1 MRQSKTKP
9 TMTTTQTNERPALS
23 VVVRWREGAG
33 AERVETT
40 TLHGATPRSATLTLE
55 GQPELGQ
62 LLCLLL
68 PSAAR
73 RAAGQ
78 RKESDT
84 LNRLW
89 ALVWA
94 VSRAAGGREEQRRPV
109 RNHVSVVFLGGE
121 APARQ
126 DEQRAGLYAYLAEE
140 DGRFRLQQG
149 ADGADA
155 ADAESPPRRD
165 SRLLLPIEVTVELLN
180 EDGSASAREQT
191 VTENISRRGACVWT
205 MFGVGRGSFVR
216 LTCEQQNVSL
226 ISVVRAR
233 RTGDDGIGRLHLE
246 FVDGQWPIGAN
257 G

>member
-9 TMTTTQTNERPALS
+9 TTTQTNERPALS
-23 VVVRWREGAG
+23 VVVRWREGEG

-62 LLCLLL
+62 VLCLLL

-73 RAAGQ
+73 RTARGE
-78 RKESDT
+78 ESEN

-94 VSRAAGGREEQRRPV
+94 VSRAAGRERGDEPRPAL
-109 RNHVSVVFLGGE
+109 NHVSVVFLGGE
-121 APARQ
+121 APASH
-126 DEQRAGLYAYLAEE
+126 DERRAALYAYLAEE

-149 ADGADA
+149 NGDSDA
-155 ADAESPPRRD
+155 APSDNGQRRD
-165 SRLLLPIEVTVELLN
+165 SRLRLPIEVTVELLN
-180 EDGSASAREQT
+180 EDGSTAARERT

-205 MFGVGRGSFVR
+205 MFGVERGGFVR
-216 LTCEQQNVSL
+216 VTCEQQNVSL

-233 RTGDDGIGRLHLE
+233 RVGDDGIGRLHLE
-246 FVDGQWPIGAN
+246 FVNGEWPIGPN

>member
-1 MRQSKTKP
+1 MRHSKTRP
-9 TMTTTQTNERPALS
+9 TTQTGERPALS
-23 VVVRWREGAG
+23 VVARWREGEG
-33 AERVETT
+33 VERVETT

-68 PSAAR
+68 PSAAS
-73 RAAGQ
+73 RAAGVG
-78 RKESDT
+78 ESET

-94 VSRAAGGREEQRRPV
+94 VSRAAVRGGDEPSR

-121 APARQ
+121 APVTH
-126 DEQRAGLYAYLAEE
+126 DEQRVGFYAYLAED
-140 DGRFRLQQG
+140 DGRFRLQHEAG
-149 ADGADA
+149 GMEA
-155 ADAESPPRRD
+155 ALSEASNRRD
-165 SRLLLPIEVTVELLN
+165 SRLLLPVEVTVELLK
-180 EDGSASAREQT
+180 EDGTAAAREQT

-205 MFGVGRGSFVR
+205 MFGVGQGSFVR
-216 LTCEQQNVSL
+216 VSSERQNVSL
-226 ISVVRAR
+226 IAIVRAR

-246 FVDGQWPIGAN
+246 FVDGQWPLDRN

>member
-9 TMTTTQTNERPALS
+9 TTTKTNERPALS
-23 VVVRWREGAG
+23 VVVRWREGEG

-68 PSAAR
+68 PTAAR
-73 RAAGQ
+73 RASGGE
-78 RKESDT
+78 ESEN

-94 VSRAAGGREEQRRPV
+94 VSRAAAVERGEKSRPV

-121 APARQ
+121 APARH
-126 DEQRAGLYAYLAEE
+126 DEQSAGLYAYLAEE

-149 ADGADA
+149 AEGADA
-155 ADAESPPRRD
+155 EPPDSSHRRD

-205 MFGVGRGSFVR
+205 MFGVGQGSFVR
-216 LTCEQQNVSL
+216 LTCERQNVSL

-246 FVDGQWPIGAN
+246 FVDGQWPIAAN

>member
-1 MRQSKTKP
+1 MRHSKTRP
-9 TMTTTQTNERPALS
+9 TTQTGERPALS
-23 VVVRWREGAG
+23 VVVRWREGEG

-62 LLCLLL
+62 LLCLIL

-73 RAAGQ
+73 RAGASE
-78 RKESDT
+78 KSEN

-94 VSRAAGGREEQRRPV
+94 VSRAAARGDEAPARH
-109 RNHVSVVFLGGE
+109 NHVSVVFLGGE
-121 APARQ
+121 APAHH
-126 DEQRAGLYAYLAEE
+126 DEQRAGVYAYLAED

-149 ADGADA
+149 VDGADA
-155 ADAESPPRRD
+155 AAPDSQRRD
-165 SRLLLPIEVTVELLN
+165 SRLMLPIEVTVELLN
-180 EDGSASAREQT
+180 EDGSTSAREQT

-205 MFGVGRGSFVR
+205 MFGVGQGSFVR
-216 LTCEQQNVSL
+216 LTCERQNVSL

-246 FVDGQWPIGAN
+246 FVDGQWPFEPN
-257 G
+257 N

>member
-1 MRQSKTKP
+1 MRHSKTRP
-9 TMTTTQTNERPALS
+9 TTHTPERPTLS
-23 VVVRWREGAG
+23 VVALWREGEG

-73 RAAGQ
+73 RASGGE
-78 RKESDT
+78 ESAN

-94 VSRAAGGREEQRRPV
+94 VSRAAADGRGGESRPG
-109 RNHVSVVFLGGE
+109 RNHVSVVFLGDE
-121 APARQ
+121 APASH
-126 DEQRAGLYAYLAEE
+126 DERRAGLYAYLAEE

-149 ADGADA
+149 AGGADA
-155 ADAESPPRRD
+155 EPSDSSQRRD

-180 EDGSASAREQT
+180 EDGSAAAREQT

-205 MFGVGRGSFVR
+205 MFGVERGSFVR
-216 LTCEQQNVSL
+216 LSSERQNVSL

-246 FVDGQWPIGAN
+246 FVDGQWPIETG